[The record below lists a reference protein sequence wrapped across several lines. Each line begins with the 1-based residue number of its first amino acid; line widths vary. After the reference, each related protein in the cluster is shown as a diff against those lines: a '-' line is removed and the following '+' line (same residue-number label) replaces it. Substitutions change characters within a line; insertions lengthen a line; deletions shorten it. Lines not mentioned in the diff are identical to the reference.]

1 MGVVVDSGGGFEWGE
16 SEAGRQQNSSPTNN
30 NKRRMN
36 VNTLSKYYYAYLGSL
51 ITILSG
57 EFATA
62 ECCLS
67 QLVIMPLCHLP
78 RLKAENWFEPR

>member
-1 MGVVVDSGGGFEWGE
+1 MD
-16 SEAGRQQNSSPTNN
+16 
-30 NKRRMN
+30 

-57 EFATA
+57 GFATA

-78 RLKAENWFEPR
+78 RLKAENWFELG